1 VFGAS
6 DRFTVA
12 YRTRKTPMLRD
23 VVDGYRSWRRRARSE
38 SELGRLDARLRAD
51 IGLPIISSTSL
62 IGAGWYAESH
72 GRR

>member
-1 VFGAS
+1 
-6 DRFTVA
+6 
-12 YRTRKTPMLRD
+12 MLRD

-51 IGLPIISSTSL
+51 IGLPLLSDTSL
-62 IGAGWYAESH
+62 VGAGWYAESH

>member
-1 VFGAS
+1 
-6 DRFTVA
+6 
-12 YRTRKTPMLRD
+12 MLRD
-23 VVDGYRSWRRRARSE
+23 VVDGYRSWRRRARSH

-51 IGLPIISSTSL
+51 IGLPLHSDMSL